1 MVKNDFMLDKKQIMD
16 SILPSD
22 HYGFHFRLVEEEDA
36 AFILTLRT
44 HEKLSR
50 YINTTSDLIE
60 EQINWLRE
68 YKKRELKGEDFYI
81 MCLKGDRTTKLGLNR
96 IYDIRASDFEFG
108 SWVYL
113 ANAGANASIL
123 GDLFV
128 KSLAFEKLGFKT
140 VRLSVR
146 KENKRVLW
154 YTKSFNPRIV
164 DEDELSYFFELDYNH
179 FKEQRDKLLKM
190 LNIE

>member
-1 MVKNDFMLDKKQIMD
+1 MLDKKQIID
-16 SILPSD
+16 SILPID
-22 HYGFHFRLVEEEDA
+22 RYGYHFRLVEVEDA
-36 AFILTLRT
+36 EFIHSLRT

-50 YINTTSDLIE
+50 YINTTSDLVE
-60 EQINWLRE
+60 EQINWLRA
-68 YKKRELKGEDFYI
+68 YKKREKKGEDFYI
-81 MCLKGDRTTKLGLNR
+81 MCLKEDRTTKLGLNR
-96 IYDIRASDFEFG
+96 IYDIRATDFEFG

-128 KSLAFEKLGFKT
+128 KSLAFEKLSFKT
-140 VRLSVR
+140 ARLSVR

-154 YTKSFNPRIV
+154 YTKSFNPTIV
-164 DEDELSYFFELDYNH
+164 GEDEISYFFELEYDD
-179 FKEQRDKLLKM
+179 FKEQRNKLLKM